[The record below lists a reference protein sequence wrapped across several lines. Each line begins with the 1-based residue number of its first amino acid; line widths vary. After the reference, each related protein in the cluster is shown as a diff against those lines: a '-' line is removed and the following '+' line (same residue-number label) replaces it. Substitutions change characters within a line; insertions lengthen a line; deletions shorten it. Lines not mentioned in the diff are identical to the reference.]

1 MGLEAVLEE
10 IREKGK
16 KEADAIRA
24 ESQKDADR
32 ILAEANQKVA
42 GIKGD
47 AEDAS
52 GKTGNTDSLP
62 GNLGRKPSCQT

>member
-24 ESQKDADR
+24 ES
-32 ILAEANQKVA
+32 NC
-42 GIKGD
+42 GF
-47 AEDAS
+47 
-52 GKTGNTDSLP
+52 
-62 GNLGRKPSCQT
+62 